1 MSEVKEMPQPEAKEQ
16 TREVQRPFKL
26 KPEARIEIT
35 AEEIG
40 FLINLGA
47 AFAPFMGF
55 SQAIQQSVAFSEYL
69 KDTVVKTQQVQFMD
83 TPVSESI
90 FAPVPKDSEP
100 ANLKEEE
107 EAIKELNSMRVV
119 HSAHTSEV
127 QEELA
132 NS

>member
-26 KPEARIEIT
+26 KPGARIEIT

-55 SQAIQQSVAFSEYL
+55 SQGIQQCVAFAEYL
-69 KDTVVKTQQVQFMD
+69 KDTVVKTGQVQFMD
-83 TPVSESI
+83 EKEFADTSI
-90 FAPVPKDSEP
+90 PVPQSIEEEQK
-100 ANLKEEE
+100 AKEELT
-107 EAIKELNSMRVV
+107 KMRVV
-119 HSAHTSEV
+119 HTSEV

>member
-26 KPEARIEIT
+26 KPGARIEIT

-55 SQAIQQSVAFSEYL
+55 SQGIQQTVAFAEYL

-83 TPVSESI
+83 EKPDTLIELTPVSQ
-90 FAPVPKDSEP
+90 
-100 ANLKEEE
+100 NTEEE
-107 EAIKELNSMRVV
+107 QKAEEELTKMRVV
-119 HSAHTSEV
+119 HTSEV

>member
-1 MSEVKEMPQPEAKEQ
+1 MEKQIKEMPQPEPKESAK
-16 TREVQRPFKL
+16 EVQRPFKL

-55 SQAIQQSVAFSEYL
+55 SQAIQQSVAFAEYL

-83 TPVSESI
+83 NNSPESIFTPVS
-90 FAPVPKDSEP
+90 PDSNSEE
-100 ANLKEEE
+100 KEEE
-107 EAIKELNSMRVV
+107 AAKQLDSMRVV
-119 HSAHTSEV
+119 HSVHTSEV